1 MTYFGVLFTF
11 ILPPLLILAI
21 IVPRDLW
28 GKLARRQPVS
38 RAMLYPYWII
48 LVHVLLA
55 LIYTT
60 PWDNYLVATGVWWYD
75 PELVT
80 GITLGYVPIEEYTF
94 FIVQT
99 LLTGLWTLA
108 VLRRL
113 ANSRPAVRPS
123 PRLRLGSSLVVAA
136 IWLVSTVLLLSGW
149 KPGTYLTLI
158 LSWAL
163 VPVLIQVVFGADILR
178 AHWRELLISILVPT
192 IYLWLVDSLA
202 IASGTW
208 VIDPQQTTGLA
219 VGGLPIEEMLFF
231 LMTNLIIGF
240 GMILML
246 ASESQPRAQEWLG
259 RFRRWGQSRKSLSGD
274 AKYTPIARAAILA
287 WLLAL
292 IATPISI
299 WVFGEGVFPW
309 MASLGVIIQ
318 LAAVL
323 FSLRTAWPWRR
334 ILASLAAIAAFTWA
348 VEFLGSATGFPFG
361 DYSYTQAMQPQLG
374 GVPVIIPLAWGMML
388 IPAWA
393 VSQVIL
399 QPYHSRLG
407 SAYPFIFAAV
417 SGLAFTAWDLYL
429 DPQMVARGLWE
440 WDSAAGGSFA
450 GGSFAGG
457 YFGIPWSNYLGW
469 WVSSTLLT
477 LLLRPV
483 NLPAAPLLM
492 IYTLT
497 WLFQAM
503 GLGVFWGQSGPALT
517 GFIGMGFFALWAW
530 RQIKEPWVS
539 VLSWLPF
546 SLPASKQRPTE
557 PDSQQEYPPD
567 YPPEYPPG
575 SKHSAT
581 TESN

>member
-11 ILPPLLILAI
+11 ILPPLAILAV

-28 GKLARRQPVS
+28 GRLLRRQPVS

-55 LIYTT
+55 LVYTT

-94 FIVQT
+94 FVVQT

-149 KPGTYLTLI
+149 KPGTYLALI

-163 VPVLIQVVFGADILR
+163 VPVFIQVAFGADILR

-192 IYLWLVDSLA
+192 FYLWFVDSLA

-208 VIDPQQTTGLA
+208 VIDPQQTTGLML
-219 VGGLPIEEMLFF
+219 GGLPIEEMLFF

-246 ASESQPRAQEWLG
+246 ARESQPRAQEWLE
-259 RFRRWGQSRKSLSGD
+259 RFQGWTQGWNQSRKSLSGE
-274 AKYTPIARAAILA
+274 AKYTPIARTAILT

-299 WVFGEGVFPW
+299 WIFGEGVFPW
-309 MASLGVIIQ
+309 MASLGVILQ

-334 ILASLAAIAAFTWA
+334 ILATLAAIAAFTWA
-348 VEFLGSATGFPFG
+348 IEFLGSATGFPFG
-361 DYSYTQAMQPQLG
+361 DYSYTQSMQPQLG
-374 GVPVIIPLAWGMML
+374 GVPVIIPLAWAMML

-407 SAYPFIFAAV
+407 RAYPIIFAAL

-440 WDSAAGGSFA
+440 WDSTT
-450 GGSFAGG
+450 GG

-477 LLLRPV
+477 LLLRPK

-517 GFIGMGFFALWAW
+517 GFIAMGAFALLAW
-530 RQIKEPWVS
+530 RQINEQWVW

-546 SLPASKQRPTE
+546 SLPASRQRQSK
-557 PDSQQEYPPD
+557 PDSWPEIPPD
-567 YPPEYPPG
+567 YP
-575 SKHSAT
+575 HSTT